1 MSKKLELDYI
11 SARIS
16 KFEATILPRMS
27 KFRDNLSRLLLGIF
41 KIVPCARFI
50 QLKAVR
56 FILLSSTVYTNFS
69 NEEIIHF
76 HGRYIIEDVF
86 LSRIWLKIS
95 WNRIDRTIEPNAG
108 VLNQKICYFQR
119 LPVAMFGIIWQF
131 EHAPP
136 IFLISNSSLDLS
148 RSPLHLHYNNIR

>member
-76 HGRYIIEDVF
+76 HGRYIYT
-86 LSRIWLKIS
+86 K
-95 WNRIDRTIEPNAG
+95 
-108 VLNQKICYFQR
+108 
-119 LPVAMFGIIWQF
+119 MFF
-131 EHAPP
+131 
-136 IFLISNSSLDLS
+136 
-148 RSPLHLHYNNIR
+148 